1 MTRIGVTGHRILA
14 EFEKINQGIDIGF
27 NKIEECLP
35 APFSIVSS
43 LAEGADQLVAERA
56 LKRWPDCRL
65 TILLPLPAPIYQVQ
79 FTNPEALATFNQLL
93 SAADEIM
100 SPPEAKDLPDAYLQA
115 GQVMLEMSDVIIA
128 IWDGEPA
135 QGIGGTGNIVALAR
149 ERGIPLVWIHAG
161 NRRPGTDQPTSLGQK
176 QGMVSFEGL

>member
-14 EFEKINQGIDIGF
+14 EIGKLNQAIDIGLI
-27 NKIEECLP
+27 KIEECLP
-35 APFSIVSS
+35 APFAIVSS
-43 LAEGADQLVAERA
+43 LAEGTDQLVAERA
-56 LKRWPDCRL
+56 LTRWPDCSL
-65 TILLPLPAPIYQVQ
+65 IVPLPLPTPIYQSQ
-79 FTNPEALATFNQLL
+79 FTNQDALATFNQLL

-135 QGIGGTGNIVALAR
+135 QGIGGTENIVALAR
-149 ERGIPLVWIHAG
+149 ERGISLVWIHAG
-161 NRRPGTDQPTSLGQK
+161 NRRPGTDKPTSLGHE
-176 QGMVSFEGL
+176 QGQVSFEGL